1 MAIKRPDAKKKLP
14 PKEKPKMS
22 SDHFTLYRHPAFY
35 ALLELDKNEK
45 KKVKFVQQIEQFVRS
60 SREYR
65 SFLGYLKREA
75 SLTYCSVMGNL
86 QEDALEQISLE
97 IHHYP
102 FTLFDITETVLNKYL
117 MEEKGYTR
125 LSIANE
131 VMELHYALRVGLV
144 PLTLTSH
151 QLAHSG
157 NVLIPL
163 EHVFGDYDAFRTEY
177 LPYMSEE
184 AQERFNTHLKR
195 ASDRVKVEEMNRRIL
210 SVNPALFA
218 LPESVPNDALDD
230 EDSPLENE
238 EETEIDEDEI
248 PF

>member
-1 MAIKRPDAKKKLP
+1 MAIKRPEAKKKLP
-14 PKEKPKMS
+14 PKEKPKLS
-22 SDHFTLYRHPAFY
+22 ADHFSLYRHPAFY
-35 ALLELDKNEK
+35 ALLELEVNEK
-45 KKVKFVQQIEQFVRS
+45 KKVKFVQQIEAFVRS

-117 MEEKGYTR
+117 MEQKGFTR

-177 LPYMSEE
+177 LPYMSDE
-184 AQERFNTHLKR
+184 AQDRFNTHLKR
-195 ASDRVKVEEMNRRIL
+195 ASDRVKVEETNRRIL

-218 LPESVPNDALDD
+218 LPESVPTDALDD
-230 EDSPLENE
+230 DSSDETKESTEVEEDDN
-238 EETEIDEDEI
+238 